1 MKIAVDAMGGDNAPE
16 EIVAGAVEAAQ
27 EYNIHVILVGYRER
41 IEHELKKYKIKN
53 LPIYIQHASEVVG
66 MDDSPSKALRRKKNS
81 SLKVAIDLVRDGRAQ
96 GVISAG
102 NSGAAMALAMFT
114 LKKLENIDR
123 PAIVTNL
130 PTVKGSTVILDVG
143 GNVDCKPL
151 HLAQFA
157 VMGSVYAT
165 HILGKSVPRVG
176 LLSNGEES
184 SKGNELTRETD
195 ALLKNSP
202 LNYVGYIEGGDIFPG
217 DIDVIVCDGF
227 VGNIVLKTSE
237 GLALAM
243 TEILKN
249 ELSANLKS
257 RIGALLSKDALRRL
271 KARIDYREYGGA
283 PLLGVNGNCFICHGS
298 SCRKAIKNAIRLS
311 AEFGK
316 QRVNDHLVAEM
327 GRNEEIQKLLPRKK
341 IWNQIRERIISKDR
355 EEGEGKEEE

>member
-1 MKIAVDAMGGDNAPE
+1 MKIAVDAMGGDNAPQ
-16 EIVAGAVEAAQ
+16 EIVAGAVEAAR

-41 IEHELKKYKIKN
+41 IEHELRKYQIKN
-53 LPIYIQHASEVVG
+53 LPIYIQHASEVVS
-66 MDDSPSKALRRKKNS
+66 MDDSP
-81 SLKVAIDLVRDGRAQ
+81 
-96 GVISAG
+96 
-102 NSGAAMALAMFT
+102 AMALAMFI

-165 HILGKSVPRVG
+165 YVLGKTVPRVG

-195 ALLKNSP
+195 ALLKKSS
-202 LNYVGYIEGGDIFPG
+202 LNYVGYIEGRDIFPG

-243 TEILKN
+243 TEILKQ
-249 ELSANLKS
+249 ELTANLKS
-257 RIGALLSKDALRRL
+257 KVGALLSRDALRRL
-271 KARIDYREYGGA
+271 KAKIDYKEYGGA

-298 SCRKAIKNAIRLS
+298 SCRKAIKNAIRFS
-311 AEFGK
+311 SEFAK
-316 QRVNDHLVAEM
+316 QRVNDHLINEM
-327 GRNEEIQKLLPRKK
+327 GRNEEIQKLLPKKK
-341 IWNQIRERIISKDR
+341 IWNQIKERIISKDR
-355 EEGEGKEEE
+355 EEEIEEE

>member
-16 EIVAGAVEAAQ
+16 EIVAGAVEAAR

-41 IEHELKKYKIKN
+41 IEHELKKYQIKN

-130 PTVKGSTVILDVG
+130 PTIKGSTVILDVG

-165 HILGKSVPRVG
+165 YILGKSVPRVG

-195 ALLKNSP
+195 ALLKNSS

-227 VGNIVLKTSE
+227 IGNIVLKTSE

-243 TEILKN
+243 TEILKK

-257 RIGALLSKDALRRL
+257 KLGAWLSKDALRRL
-271 KARIDYREYGGA
+271 KAKIDYKEYGGA

-311 AEFGK
+311 TEFAR

-341 IWNQIRERIISKDR
+341 IWNQIKERIISKDR
-355 EEGEGKEEE
+355 EEKGEEE

>member
-1 MKIAVDAMGGDNAPE
+1 MKIAVDAMGGDNAPA
-16 EIVAGAVEAAQ
+16 EIVAGAVEAAR

-41 IEHELKKYKIKN
+41 IEHELKKYQIKN

-165 HILGKSVPRVG
+165 YILGKSVPRVG

-195 ALLKNSP
+195 ALLKNSS

-257 RIGALLSKDALRRL
+257 KVGAWLSKDALRRL
-271 KARIDYREYGGA
+271 KAKIDYKEYGGA

-311 AEFGK
+311 AEFAK

-341 IWNQIRERIISKDR
+341 IWNQIKERIISKDR
-355 EEGEGKEEE
+355 EEEGGEE

>member
-1 MKIAVDAMGGDNAPE
+1 MKIAVDAMGGDNAPA
-16 EIVAGAVEAAQ
+16 EIVAGAVEAAR

-41 IEHELKKYKIKN
+41 IEHELKKYQIKN

-165 HILGKSVPRVG
+165 YILGKSVPRVG

-195 ALLKNSP
+195 ALLKNSS

-257 RIGALLSKDALRRL
+257 KVGAWLSKDALRRL
-271 KARIDYREYGGA
+271 KAKIDYKEYGGA

-311 AEFGK
+311 AEFAR

-341 IWNQIRERIISKDR
+341 IWNQIKERIISK
-355 EEGEGKEEE
+355 

>member
-1 MKIAVDAMGGDNAPE
+1 MKIAVDAMGGDNAPA
-16 EIVAGAVEAAQ
+16 EIVAGAVEAAR

-41 IEHELKKYKIKN
+41 IEHELKKYQIKN

-66 MDDSPSKALRRKKNS
+66 MNDSPSKALRRKKNS

-165 HILGKSVPRVG
+165 YILSKSVPRVG

-195 ALLKNSP
+195 ALLKNSS

-243 TEILKN
+243 TQILKN
-249 ELSANLKS
+249 ELSANLKN
-257 RIGALLSKDALRRL
+257 RIGALLSRDALRRL
-271 KARIDYREYGGA
+271 KTKIDYKEYGGA

-298 SCRKAIKNAIRLS
+298 SCRKAIKNAIRFS
-311 AEFGK
+311 AEFAK

-327 GRNEEIQKLLPRKK
+327 GRNGEIQKLLPRKK
-341 IWNQIRERIISKDR
+341 IWNQIKERIISKDH
-355 EEGEGKEEE
+355 EEDGEEE

>member
-1 MKIAVDAMGGDNAPE
+1 MKIAVDAMGGDNAPA
-16 EIVAGAVEAAQ
+16 EIVAGAVEAAR

-41 IEHELKKYKIKN
+41 IEHELKKYQIKN

-165 HILGKSVPRVG
+165 YILGKSVPRVG

-195 ALLKNSP
+195 ALLKNSS

-249 ELSANLKS
+249 ELSANLKNKV
-257 RIGALLSKDALRRL
+257 GAWLSKDALRRL
-271 KARIDYREYGGA
+271 KAKIDYKEYGGA

-311 AEFGK
+311 AEFAR

-341 IWNQIRERIISKDR
+341 IWNQIKERIISKDR
-355 EEGEGKEEE
+355 EEEGEEE

>member
-1 MKIAVDAMGGDNAPE
+1 MKIAVDAMGGDNAPA
-16 EIVAGAVEAAQ
+16 EIVAGAVEAAR

-41 IEHELKKYKIKN
+41 IEHELKKYQIKN

-165 HILGKSVPRVG
+165 YILGKSVPRVG

-195 ALLKNSP
+195 ALLKNSS

-257 RIGALLSKDALRRL
+257 RIGALLSRDALRRL
-271 KARIDYREYGGA
+271 KAKIDYKEYGGA

-298 SCRKAIKNAIRLS
+298 SCRKAIKNAIRFS
-311 AEFGK
+311 AEFAK

-341 IWNQIRERIISKDR
+341 IWNQIKERIISKDR
-355 EEGEGKEEE
+355 EEEGEEE

>member
-1 MKIAVDAMGGDNAPE
+1 MKIAVDAMGGDNAPQ
-16 EIVAGAVEAAQ
+16 EIVAGAVDAAR

-41 IEHELKKYKIKN
+41 IEHELKKYRIKN
-53 LPIYIQHASEVVG
+53 LPIYIQHASEVVS
-66 MDDSPSKALRRKKNS
+66 MDDSPSKALRRKKKS
-81 SLKVAIDLVRDGRAQ
+81 SMKVGIDLVRDGRAQ

-157 VMGSVYAT
+157 IMGSVYAT
-165 HILGKSVPRVG
+165 YILGKSVPKVG

-195 ALLKNSP
+195 ALLKKSS

-243 TEILKN
+243 TEILKQ
-249 ELSANLKS
+249 ELSATLKS
-257 RIGALLSKDALRRL
+257 KVGALLSKDALLRL
-271 KARIDYREYGGA
+271 KAKIDYKEYGGA

-311 AEFGK
+311 AEFAK
-316 QRVNDHLVAEM
+316 QRVNDHLVTEI
-327 GRNEEIQKLLPRKK
+327 GRNEEIQKLLPKKK
-341 IWNQIRERIISKDR
+341 IWNQIKERIISKDR
-355 EEGEGKEEE
+355 EHEAEEEE

>member
-1 MKIAVDAMGGDNAPE
+1 MKIAVDAMGGDNAPA
-16 EIVAGAVEAAQ
+16 EIVAGAVEAAR

-41 IEHELKKYKIKN
+41 IEHELKKYQIKN

-165 HILGKSVPRVG
+165 YILGKSVPRVG

-195 ALLKNSP
+195 ALLKNSS
-202 LNYVGYIEGGDIFPG
+202 LNYVGYIEGGDI
-217 DIDVIVCDGF
+217 
-227 VGNIVLKTSE
+227 
-237 GLALAM
+237 
-243 TEILKN
+243 
-249 ELSANLKS
+249 
-257 RIGALLSKDALRRL
+257 
-271 KARIDYREYGGA
+271 
-283 PLLGVNGNCFICHGS
+283 
-298 SCRKAIKNAIRLS
+298 
-311 AEFGK
+311 
-316 QRVNDHLVAEM
+316 
-327 GRNEEIQKLLPRKK
+327 
-341 IWNQIRERIISKDR
+341 
-355 EEGEGKEEE
+355 

>member
-1 MKIAVDAMGGDNAPE
+1 MKIAVDAMGGDNAPA
-16 EIVAGAVEAAQ
+16 EIVAGAVEAAR

-41 IEHELKKYKIKN
+41 IEHELKKYQIKN

-165 HILGKSVPRVG
+165 YILGKSVPRVG

-195 ALLKNSP
+195 ALLKNSS

-257 RIGALLSKDALRRL
+257 KVGAWLSKDALRRL
-271 KARIDYREYGGA
+271 KAKIDYKEYGGA

-311 AEFGK
+311 AEFAK

-341 IWNQIRERIISKDR
+341 IWNQIKERIISKDR
-355 EEGEGKEEE
+355 EEEGEEE